1 MDVDPHEA
9 FGENADVILTLVN
22 LLASLLLAYLRSR
35 FLGDTTIPRRKKR
48 RAKRQ
53 DVQHEEDEE
62 EPE

>member
-1 MDVDPHEA
+1 MDIDPQEA

-35 FLGDTTIPRRKKR
+35 FLGDTTIPRRTKR